1 MIAKAVGF
9 SDGTDEIDAAIM
21 FLRAHGR
28 ILNTNVQNKPR
39 SLRTEITKSRAV
51 SLAQSS
57 IAPISPSGSILR
69 TPNGNPTIR
78 AIAMPSSHF
87 IGRIPQR
94 QISSHFHVTTIPGA
108 AREMG
113 DGPITHLAIVVTP
126 KSRIKVRINSIAL
139 SRASRTIARRSAFFG
154 STGDCST
161 LLLLWT

>member
-57 IAPISPSGSILR
+57 IAPISPSGNILEKFAHR
-69 TPNGNPTIR
+69 RIVHDKMNGR
-78 AIAMPSSHF
+78 
-87 IGRIPQR
+87 
-94 QISSHFHVTTIPGA
+94 
-108 AREMG
+108 
-113 DGPITHLAIVVTP
+113 
-126 KSRIKVRINSIAL
+126 
-139 SRASRTIARRSAFFG
+139 FF
-154 STGDCST
+154 
-161 LLLLWT
+161 